1 MEKFTEIVRQLFEHH
16 PLPGIFCEENI
27 FSVDEA
33 GNRKSSPIRQ
43 LKAAAEKIWKNIL
56 IIAIQE
62 RFHPIYDIFKEVISF
77 SIWSFFWGVSFL
89 RIWSVAQKKLF
100 SQQNKFR
107 LFSVNRCKIQIKP
120 FTITALRKPLALYI
134 FHKQWTCFY
143 LKI

>member
-62 RFHPIYDIFKEVISF
+62 RFHPINHIFKEVISF

-89 RIWSVAQKKLF
+89 RIWSVAQKK
-100 SQQNKFR
+100 QNCFR
-107 LFSVNRCKIQIKP
+107 NKTSSDYSLSTDVKSR
-120 FTITALRKPLALYI
+120 
-134 FHKQWTCFY
+134 
-143 LKI
+143 